1 MAQSD
6 IHGCWALVTGASSGL
21 GVDFARELASRG
33 ANLIVVARRWDRL
46 RVLAGELKV
55 NHPVEVDV
63 EALDLAA
70 PDAAA
75 VLFQRLE
82 QRGRLVEILVNN
94 AGFGVYGHFL
104 DNPWNRERDM
114 IQVDAIAP
122 AHLTRLFAA
131 KMVKR
136 GFGRILQ
143 VASTAAYQPV
153 PTYAVYGACK
163 AFLLSFSLA
172 LSYELRGSGVTCT
185 VVSPGVTDTE
195 FQDVAGHA
203 YNRYM
208 RWTRM
213 KSADVARIGIDAML
227 SGQTSVVPGLH
238 NAVLMASQRFAPRRL
253 VTALAGYFM
262 RAGR

>member
-6 IHGCWALVTGASSGL
+6 IRGSWALVTGASSGL

-33 ANLIVVARRWDRL
+33 ANLILVARRWERL
-46 RVLAGELKV
+46 RVLAGELRV

-63 EALDLAA
+63 EAMDLAA
-70 PDAAA
+70 PDAAD
-75 VLFQRLE
+75 VLYRKIE
-82 QRGRLVEILVNN
+82 QRGRLVDILVNN
-94 AGFGVYGHFL
+94 AGFGVHGRFL
-104 DNPWNRERDM
+104 DKSWNQERDM
-114 IQVDAIAP
+114 MQVDAIAP
-122 AHLTRLFAA
+122 AHLTRLFAV

-172 LSYELRGSGVTCT
+172 LNYELRGSGVTCT
-185 VVSPGVTDTE
+185 VVSPGVVDTE
-195 FQDVAGHA
+195 FQEVAGHA
-203 YNRYM
+203 YTRYM
-208 RWTRM
+208 RWTQM

-227 SGQTSVVPGLH
+227 SGRKCIVPGRH
-238 NAVLMASQRFAPRRL
+238 NAVLIASQRFAPRRL

-262 RAGR
+262 NAGR